1 MMHRASGQNQA
12 RVMTREELTANAIL
26 NSPRDRPRSA
36 RAAVPRQDLLI
47 KEEIQNQMHRLRDA
61 FVRAD
66 PRTTGTIPRHLMAC
80 TFKAGG
86 MELPPA
92 QLQDAKHKYT
102 NGDGR
107 FNWILCCNDV
117 EKARHGAWHAATRV
131 KAARAFNM
139 LDLDGSG
146 KLGRKELAQAVSKM
160 NVNHDGKSLDEL
172 FDSMDEDAD
181 GNLDFAEFVDGLA
194 TNMVTPN
201 PVWGRVMRE
210 GRGPAMPGFLAGQHP
225 LKQGSPR
232 QTSPRNADSP
242 RGRGLMLSGN
252 ALRPSKQ
259 PVDVRAMAHHNQAL
273 VGALRPRPLSA
284 RR

>member
-1 MMHRASGQNQA
+1 MQRVSGHNQA
-12 RVMTREELTANAIL
+12 RIMTREALTANAIL

-36 RAAVPRQDLLI
+36 RAPRQDLLI

-61 FVRAD
+61 FLRED

-86 MELPPA
+86 MELPLA

-117 EKARHGAWHAATRV
+117 EKARHGAWHAAARV
-131 KAARAFNM
+131 KAANAFSM

-201 PVWGRVMRE
+201 PIWDRVMQG
-210 GRGPAMPGFLAGQHP
+210 GRGPAMSAGKQP

-232 QTSPRNADSP
+232 HQRQPSPRNADSP
-242 RGRGLMLSGN
+242 RRSGLMLSGN

-273 VGALRPRPLSA
+273 VGALRPRPPSA